1 MMRAIGWLCYR
12 IVMALP
18 LPLPDCRENR
28 SFAWILEMAGEYA
41 DPMTPNAEVTGLS
54 LGRTHD
60 D

>member
-12 IVMALP
+12 IVMAWP

-28 SFAWILEMAGEYA
+28 SFAWILEMAGEYE